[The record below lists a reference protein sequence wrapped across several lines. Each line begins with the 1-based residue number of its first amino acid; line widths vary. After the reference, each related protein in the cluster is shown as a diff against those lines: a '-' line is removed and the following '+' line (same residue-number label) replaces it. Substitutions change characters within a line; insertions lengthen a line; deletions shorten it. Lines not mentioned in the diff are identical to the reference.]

1 MEKRFLEVAEL
12 YNLLKRL
19 SGNPEPERNRMSQ
32 NPNRLLSLL
41 CGLLI
46 TGLSNVHA
54 AGDDDLARPLLMQ
67 ALENQY
73 HGRYQATM
81 ELVNDNFS
89 EEKDSL
95 AGWAEFADDVGERR
109 ICLSGARKA
118 FEYRSLNYGKE
129 QWITDD
135 NSSRIRRIANRQWKK
150 GVFGTLLTYEDML
163 KLPADFLLEYSSCK
177 GVKAT
182 DSTYEISMTLK
193 PLFQSFYSRIDVTL
207 GKSPVLLRNMTF
219 YGIHGERLKTM
230 DVKGY
235 KEMDGRW
242 LVTDMA
248 VVDND
253 SLAIL
258 RMCFRN
264 FSFTASP
271 KALAGEERAKHGLN
285 LIAKR
290 PLVIPSA
297 SEVPGA
303 EDSEL
308 ETAEEVSN

>member
-1 MEKRFLEVAEL
+1 MRFRRLAEL
-12 YNLLKRL
+12 YNLLKRP
-19 SGNPEPERNRMSQ
+19 SGNPEPDRNRMSQ
-32 NPNRLLSLL
+32 NPNRLLSLF

-46 TGLSNVHA
+46 TGISGASA

-73 HGRYQATM
+73 HGRYQAVM

-89 EEKDSL
+89 EGRDSL
-95 AGWAEFADDVGERR
+95 TGSAEFADDVGERR
-109 ICLSGARKA
+109 ICLSGSQKA

-163 KLPADFLLEYSSCK
+163 KLPADFFLEYSSCK
-177 GVKAT
+177 GVKTT

-219 YGIHGERLKTM
+219 FGTHGEKLKTM
-230 DVKGY
+230 EVKGY

-248 VVDND
+248 VADKD
-253 SLAIL
+253 SLATL

-264 FSFTASP
+264 FTFAGAP
-271 KALAGEERAKHGLN
+271 KALAGDERAKHGLN

-290 PLVIPSA
+290 PLVLPSA
-297 SEVPGA
+297 SEAPGA
-303 EDSEL
+303 EDPEL
-308 ETAEEVSN
+308 ESAEEVSN